1 MTLPGL
7 PVYIYPPTPLPCLRG
22 RRKGRA
28 KHGLDSTAAV
38 DPVSQVPFRPR
49 AVRTGCEGT
58 DCGLPA
64 VGL

>member
-1 MTLPGL
+1 MYLC
-7 PVYIYPPTPLPCLRG
+7 VYIYIYNPPTPLPCLRG

-58 DCGLPA
+58 DCGLRA